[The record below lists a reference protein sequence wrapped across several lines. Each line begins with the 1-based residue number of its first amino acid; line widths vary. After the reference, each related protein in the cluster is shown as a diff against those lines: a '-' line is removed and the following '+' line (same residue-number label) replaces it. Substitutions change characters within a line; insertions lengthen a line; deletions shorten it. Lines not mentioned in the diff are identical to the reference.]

1 MKFNNRF
8 IGFVVCYLVGVGSGT
23 VTLTLFNAI
32 FEFSKYE
39 QAIAAITVSVIP
51 VAAATVLLLREG
63 LDSVELWARRILNAV
78 FNMTCVT
85 LTFAAFGVL
94 NTPEKMALSF
104 ALGLAVN
111 FLLNVPLFIILD
123 RRNKRKLEEINK
135 KLKENSENE
144 QI

>member
-8 IGFVVCYLVGVGSGT
+8 IGFVVCYFVGVGCGT
-23 VTLTLFNAI
+23 ATLTLINAI

-39 QAIAAITVSVIP
+39 QAISAVTVSVIP

-78 FNMTCVT
+78 FNMTCIT

-94 NTPEKMALSF
+94 NSPEKMALSF

-111 FLLNVPLFIILD
+111 FLLSVPMFIILD
-123 RRNKRKLEEINK
+123 CRRKKNLEKINK
-135 KLKENSENE
+135 KLEENE
-144 QI
+144 KNQI